1 MKGPLDPETAGPTI
15 TVEIEFARNG
25 GRADFIVP
33 LKAERRYG
41 GYRAVSQRVVR
52 SDPHGT
58 DVYEVKMTETGA
70 PKSFVGPY
78 EAND

>member
-15 TVEIEFARNG
+15 TVEIDFDRSG

-33 LKAERRYG
+33 LQAERRYG
-41 GYRAVSQRVVR
+41 GYRAVSHHVIR
-52 SDPHGT
+52 SKPHGI
-58 DVYEVKMTETGA
+58 DVYEVEMTETGE

-78 EAND
+78 DD